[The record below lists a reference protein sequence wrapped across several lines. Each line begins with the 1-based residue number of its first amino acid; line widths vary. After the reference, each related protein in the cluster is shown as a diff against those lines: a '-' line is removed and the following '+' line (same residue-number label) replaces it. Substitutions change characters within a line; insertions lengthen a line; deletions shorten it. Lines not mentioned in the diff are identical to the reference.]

1 MANVLIAGCG
11 DIGCLLGIQLSE
23 QGHQVF
29 GLRRNVELLPDCI
42 QPVEANLTMPIDNL
56 PPNIDYVFYMA
67 SAGKYKDCAYYQAYV
82 LGLKNLISAL
92 QNHPIKKLFFISSS
106 SVFGQCN
113 GEQVSEACPTDDSIF
128 STKRLLEGEEI
139 AFNSNLNA
147 TVVRFGG
154 IYGPGRTHLID
165 LIKEGKAHCMEGVW
179 SNRIHSE
186 DCAGMLAY
194 LLEQNEVNPERV
206 ESLYAGVDN
215 QPTLSCEVHDWLSE
229 QLSAP
234 EPDRKEPSEASRLM
248 RSNKRISN
256 AKIRTLGYE
265 FKYPTYKEGFLGF
278 LGFPTD

>member
-11 DIGCLLGIQLSE
+11 DIGCLLGIQLSQ
-23 QGHQVF
+23 QGNQVF
-29 GLRRNVELLPDCI
+29 GLRRNVSALPNCI
-42 QPVEANLTMPIDNL
+42 QPVEENLTTPITNL

-106 SVFGQCN
+106 SVFGQSE
-113 GEQVSEACPTDDSIF
+113 GEHVDESSPTDDSVF
-128 STKRLLEGEEI
+128 STKRLLEGENLALE
-139 AFNSNLNA
+139 SNLNA

-154 IYGPGRTHLID
+154 IYGAGRTHLID
-165 LIKEGKAHCMEGVW
+165 LIREGKAHCMEGVW
-179 SNRIHSE
+179 SNRIHSD
-186 DCAGMLAY
+186 DCAGMLSH
-194 LLEQNEVNPERV
+194 LLACHEKTPESV
-206 ESLYAGVDN
+206 DSLYVGVDDL
-215 QPTLSCEVHDWLSE
+215 PSLSCEIYDWLAE
-229 QLSAP
+229 QLCAP

-256 AKIRTLGYE
+256 AKIKALGYQ

-278 LGFPTD
+278 LTD